1 MYQHLRL
8 QIVINWFVAIV
19 KKNSLPTHP
28 TKKSFNQLNFKK
40 KLKLNKTK
48 PNNDENNSYDRIVA
62 IPMRPFW
69 FHLYVK
75 KK

>member
-40 KLKLNKTK
+40 KNEIEQNQTK
-48 PNNDENNSYDRIVA
+48 QRRKQLI
-62 IPMRPFW
+62 R
-69 FHLYVK
+69 
-75 KK
+75 

>member
-1 MYQHLRL
+1 M
-8 QIVINWFVAIV
+8 
-19 KKNSLPTHP
+19 
-28 TKKSFNQLNFKK
+28 
-40 KLKLNKTK
+40 KLNKTK

-75 KK
+75 KKIIAMQSTLKLNL